1 MGQRGGERDG
11 AGGDSAPEGRSR
23 ATWTRFALLVAL
35 LVAGTAVA
43 LAVGLPDAPA
53 LRAQVDRAGAWAPP
67 AFVVGYAVV
76 TLLPFPKAV
85 ATVAAGLAFGFAL
98 ALPLVLAGALAGAV
112 LAFWLGRRLGRD
124 AVERLT
130 GGRLARVDA
139 ALRDRGL
146 LAVVAARLVPVL
158 PFTALNWGAG
168 LSAVRTRDYVLGTA
182 VGIVPGT
189 VSYVA
194 LGAYGTGALT
204 SAPVL
209 VACALAAVL
218 LVAVL
223 RGRSRAAR

>member
-1 MGQRGGERDG
+1 MERGSERSSR
-11 AGGDSAPEGRSR
+11 GDSAAQGRSR
-23 ATWTRFALLVAL
+23 ATGGRFAALVVL

-43 LAVGLPDAPA
+43 VAVGLPDEQG
-53 LRAQVDRAGAWAPP
+53 LRREVDRAGAWAP
-67 AFVVGYAVV
+67 AVFVVGYAVV

-98 ALPLVLAGALAGAV
+98 ALPLVLAGAMAGAV

-124 AVERLT
+124 AVERWT
-130 GGRLARVDA
+130 GARVARVDA

-146 LAVVAARLVPVL
+146 LAVVLARVVPVL
-158 PFTALNWGAG
+158 PFTALNYGAG

-209 VACALAAVL
+209 AACVLAAALLGAVL
-218 LVAVL
+218 L
-223 RGRSRAAR
+223 GRRAAR